1 MDVAALARLGG
12 VKKYGIDE
20 LFFNAG
26 DPGHEMYIILRGR
39 VGVYLNS
46 VDGYPIMVA
55 TLGPGDFFGE
65 MSLLEGMPR
74 SATIGAIEDTIV
86 LIINENN
93 FEQVIAQ
100 QPGLA
105 YRIMKGISGRLR
117 QQNDEIKQLKQ
128 GMALERQSAAPASA
142 VRPASAAA
150 APGSTAS
157 EKSAPTPVVDSS
169 LFPPGHKNYDL
180 IAPDTDEVLLFDR
193 DVECPVCEQ
202 KFKVKNV
209 RSSKLRLDKVDNDLR
224 QRFVD
229 FEPLYYMVW
238 NCPNCFYSNFNF
250 EFKQVLEANKKPIVE
265 KSKTLKGKFN
275 LNFSTPRKIDEV
287 FLSFYLM
294 LQTQQVGKQDPSS
307 AAKVW
312 LRLSWLYNDVGDE
325 EMYRFTSQKALDLF
339 KDSFYNARRDTSV
352 EQDQRMSLLLGE
364 LSLRVDDKMEALK
377 FFRGAIARKGGN
389 NTINRQAEDRIREL
403 KENMSNVEE
412 AEETEESN

>member
-93 FEQVIAQ
+93 FEHVIAQ
-100 QPGLA
+100 QPSLA
-105 YRIMKGISGRLR
+105 YRIMKGMSGRLR
-117 QQNDEIKQLKQ
+117 QQNDEMKQLKQ
-128 GMALERQSAAPASA
+128 GMALETRTVAPSPAAGSGNATA
-142 VRPASAAA
+142 G
-150 APGSTAS
+150 PGSTAS
-157 EKSAPTPVVDSS
+157 EKSAPPPVLDSS
-169 LFPPGHKNYDL
+169 LFPPGHKSYQL
-180 IAPDTDEVLLFDR
+180 TAPSTDDVLLFDR

-250 EFKQVLEANKKPIVE
+250 EFKQVLEANKKLIID

-275 LNFSTPRKIDEV
+275 LQFSTPRKIDEV

-325 EMYRFTSQKALDLF
+325 EMYRMSSQKALDLF

-403 KENMSNVEE
+403 KENMNNEE

>member
-1 MDVAALARLGG
+1 MDVAALAKLGG

-46 VDGYPIMVA
+46 IDGFPIMVA

-128 GMALERQSAAPASA
+128 GAAVQTRTTSPTAAASPAPAGA
-142 VRPASAAA
+142 EKAS
-150 APGSTAS
+150 P
-157 EKSAPTPVVDSS
+157 PPVLDAT
-169 LFPPGHKNYDL
+169 LFPPGHKSYQLD
-180 IAPDTDEVLLFDR
+180 AAATDDVLLFDR

-250 EFKQVLEANKKPIVE
+250 EFKQVLEANKKLIIE

-275 LNFSTPRKIDEV
+275 LQFSSPRKIDEV
-287 FLSFYLM
+287 FLTYYLM
-294 LQTQQVGKQDPSS
+294 LQTFQVGKQDPSN

-312 LRLSWLYNDVGDE
+312 LRLSWLYNDVNDE
-325 EMYRFTSQKALDLF
+325 EMYRFSSQKALDLF
-339 KDSFYNARRDTSV
+339 KDSFFNARRDTSV

-364 LSLRVDDKMEALK
+364 LSLRVGEKVEALK
-377 FFRGAIARKGGN
+377 FYRGAIARKGGN
-389 NTINRQAEDRIREL
+389 ATINRQAEDRIREL
-403 KENMSNVEE
+403 KATMQEPE
-412 AEETEESN
+412 EESEESEESK

>member
-12 VKKYGIDE
+12 VKKYSIDE
-20 LFFNAG
+20 LFFNTG
-26 DPGHEMYIILRGR
+26 DPGHEMYIILRGK

-46 VDGYPIMVA
+46 LDGFPIMVA

-100 QPGLA
+100 HPNLA
-105 YRIMKGISGRLR
+105 YRIMKGISSRLR
-117 QQNDEIKQLKQ
+117 QQNDEIKQIKQ
-128 GMALERQSAAPASA
+128 GMALETRTIAPS
-142 VRPASAAA
+142 SAAA
-150 APGSTAS
+150 SSGGAAS
-157 EKSAPTPVVDSS
+157 SASGKSAPAPVLDSN
-169 LFPPGHKNYDL
+169 LFPPGHKSYDL
-180 IAPDTDEVLLFDR
+180 TAPATDDALLFDR
-193 DVECPVCEQ
+193 EVECPVCEQ

-224 QRFVD
+224 QRFID

-250 EFKQVLEANKKPIVE
+250 EFKQVMEANKKLIVE

-275 LNFSTPRKIDEV
+275 LQFSTPRKIDEV

-294 LQTQQVGKQDPSS
+294 LQTLQVGKQEPSNL
-307 AAKVW
+307 AKVW
-312 LRLSWLYNDVGDE
+312 LRLCWLYNDVGDE
-325 EMYRFTSQKALDLF
+325 EMYRMSSQKALELF
-339 KDSFYNARRDTSV
+339 KDSFFNARRDTSV

-364 LSLRVDDKMEALK
+364 LSLRVDEKTEAMK

-389 NTINRQAEDRIREL
+389 ATINRQAEDRIREL
-403 KENMSNVEE
+403 KATVHEQE
-412 AEETEESN
+412 AADETEESK